1 VAIIVD
7 SPITQPYH
15 FHSHSSVGRF
25 YFLSFIKECRAKC
38 DCHHLW
44 KLYRYI
50 CFRHLHFQ
58 SRMWCGCAS
67 AAALWLW
74 PHYHFFFWGG
84 IGYFFVQRFL
94 VNTSRTNRFFK
105 FFLDFDDAIAWPND
119 SDFQAI
125 AYFNVQQLLSLVI
138 FPHDRSIFFL
148 ALTGA
153 QLYNTIHPATVPGCR
168 FLTQMRCWTKR
179 LVCSFLVRFIH

>member
-1 VAIIVD
+1 MGFFV
-7 SPITQPYH
+7 
-15 FHSHSSVGRF
+15 FF
-25 YFLSFIKECRAKC
+25 C
-38 DCHHLW
+38 
-44 KLYRYI
+44 
-50 CFRHLHFQ
+50 
-58 SRMWCGCAS
+58 
-67 AAALWLW
+67 
-74 PHYHFFFWGG
+74 FFFARR
-84 IGYFFVQRFL
+84 IR

-179 LVCSFLVRFIH
+179 LVYSFVGEVYSLALYTIMAGQGIWQAGSAVCVMWKSPETGRNYRPSACCSQQSGNTIRKHLSPQSCG

>member
-1 VAIIVD
+1 MWLCCCSCALIVA
-7 SPITQPYH
+7 SLPP
-15 FHSHSSVGRF
+15 
-25 YFLSFIKECRAKC
+25 FLGDGFLFFI
-38 DCHHLW
+38 
-44 KLYRYI
+44 
-50 CFRHLHFQ
+50 
-58 SRMWCGCAS
+58 
-67 AAALWLW
+67 
-74 PHYHFFFWGG
+74 FFARR
-84 IGYFFVQRFL
+84 IR

-125 AYFNVQQLLSLVI
+125 AYFNVQQLLSLVM

-153 QLYNTIHPATVPGCR
+153 QLYNTIQPATVPGCR

>member
-1 VAIIVD
+1 MTAIISENYIDISAFVICIFNHECD
-7 SPITQPYH
+7 VVVLLQLRSDCGLITT
-15 FHSHSSVGRF
+15 
-25 YFLSFIKECRAKC
+25 
-38 DCHHLW
+38 
-44 KLYRYI
+44 
-50 CFRHLHFQ
+50 
-58 SRMWCGCAS
+58 
-67 AAALWLW
+67 
-74 PHYHFFFWGG
+74 FFGGG
-84 IGYFFVQRFL
+84 IGFFFVQRFL

-153 QLYNTIHPATVPGCR
+153 QLYNTIQPATVPGCR